1 MQLIPLT
8 GTITFPGVVY
18 YNHNE
23 GMQLIPLTGT
33 ITYLDLKRS
42 ALKAMQLIPLTGTIT
57 KNGRILRPPG
67 LDAAHTPHGD
77 DNLLNS
83 NSLYSRGIR
92 CNSYPSRGR
101 NKTRDGKLLL
111 SIPCFHLLGKINLR
125 PSGLEYLPRQ
135 RLFPDP
141 SCRSPPLLLL
151 CRIYCTKQLYPA
163 FFIAFCLLSSG

>member
-8 GTITFPGVVY
+8 GTIT
-18 YNHNE
+18 
-23 GMQLIPLTGT
+23 L
-33 ITYLDLKRS
+33 S
-42 ALKAMQLIPLTGTIT
+42 ASYAGSMS
-57 KNGRILRPPG
+57 

-77 DNLLNS
+77 DNHLQLIVGDTENDAAHTPHGDDNTTFAAVGRKGMMMQLIPLTGTITLS
-83 NSLYSRGIR
+83 IISLDIR
-92 CNSYPSRGR
+92 NIGCSSYPSRGR